1 VTPPKKPL
9 PPPDTSGTTAMAKRF
24 SIGANPLATTP
35 TSAQTSPIGDVQAA
49 HTKPMGRGRIGT
61 RPDAEGM
68 TRESYYITKD
78 AAEALTTAV
87 DQIRAVLGPDT
98 PKHVAISAIIA
109 TGAAAADQIAT
120 ELAEQRAAELAEQ
133 LAKLRS

>member
-1 VTPPKKPL
+1 MTPPKKPL
-9 PPPDTSGTTAMAKRF
+9 PPPDTSGTTTMAKRF
-24 SIGANPLATTP
+24 TVGANPLATP
-35 TSAQTSPIGDVQAA
+35 TSTHTQPIGDVQAA
-49 HTKPMGRGRIGT
+49 HTKPTGRGRVGT

-87 DQIRAVLGPDT
+87 DQIRVVLGPDT

-109 TGAAAADQIAT
+109 TGAAAADQIAA